1 MMTTATS
8 TVTATHSNPAYE
20 TPYPDRHTT
29 GPGAAGEGMSGL
41 AGLPSLPDPKQVG
54 AVDARALSKTLF
66 ARLDALEEGSPEYSY
81 VRNSL
86 VELNLALVRYAVGR
100 MGVRGES
107 YEDVVQVGT
116 IGLIKAINRFDLQ
129 YGVEFP
135 TFALPTIIGE
145 IKRFFRDTSWS
156 VRVPRRLQE
165 LHLDLNQATA
175 RLEQTHGRPPTVAEL
190 AGELDLEEDEIIEG
204 LVAGN
209 GYTSS
214 SLDFPS
220 DAENSE
226 DTLADHIGYA
236 DPDLEKVEDLHA
248 LKPLI
253 AALPERE
260 RKILALRYVGDMT
273 QRAIGEE
280 LGISQMHVSR
290 ILTRTLNLLEAKLT
304 TRR

>member
-1 MMTTATS
+1 MATATL
-8 TVTATHSNPAYE
+8 TVTGTHSDPLHTPPPA
-20 TPYPDRHTT
+20 DRHTT
-29 GPGAAGEGMSGL
+29 GPRAAGAGL
-41 AGLPSLPDPKQVG
+41 AGLEDLPPLPDPQQID
-54 AVDARALSKTLF
+54 AADARALSKTLF
-66 ARLDALEEGSPEYSY
+66 ARLDALEEEMPEHSY
-81 VRNSL
+81 VRNCL
-86 VELNLALVRYAVGR
+86 VELNLTLVRYAASR

-135 TFALPTIIGE
+135 TFALPTIVGE
-145 IKRFFRDTSWS
+145 MKRFFRDTSWS

-165 LHLDLNQATA
+165 LHLDLSKATA
-175 RLEQTHGRPPTVAEL
+175 RLEQRHGRPPTVPEL
-190 AGELDLEEDEIIEG
+190 AEELDLDEDQIIEG

-220 DAENSE
+220 DAESSD
-226 DTLADHIGYA
+226 DTLADHIGYE
-236 DPDLEKVEDLHA
+236 DPDLAKVEDLHA

-253 AALPERE
+253 ADLPVRE
-260 RKILALRYVGDMT
+260 RKILALRYAGDMT

-290 ILTRTLNLLEAKLT
+290 ILTRTLNRLEAKLT
-304 TRR
+304 ARQ